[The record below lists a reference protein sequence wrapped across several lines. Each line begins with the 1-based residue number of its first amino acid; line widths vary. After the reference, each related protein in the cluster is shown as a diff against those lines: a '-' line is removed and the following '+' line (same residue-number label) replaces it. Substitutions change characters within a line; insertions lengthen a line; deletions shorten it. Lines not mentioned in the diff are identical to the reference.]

1 MENKTSLTVKEN
13 KELLETRPE
22 IVSVAAFDKDEM
34 RRDLTN
40 GLKEFGVGC
49 CEAGKTSLSP
59 LASTMV
65 KHFFNWLISII
76 LQ

>member
-1 MENKTSLTVKEN
+1 MENNPSLTEKEN
-13 KELLETRPE
+13 KELLETRSE
-22 IVSVAAFDKDEM
+22 IVAVAAFGKDEM

-49 CEAGKTSLSP
+49 CEAGIISLSP

-65 KHFFNWLISII
+65 KHFFCWLISII